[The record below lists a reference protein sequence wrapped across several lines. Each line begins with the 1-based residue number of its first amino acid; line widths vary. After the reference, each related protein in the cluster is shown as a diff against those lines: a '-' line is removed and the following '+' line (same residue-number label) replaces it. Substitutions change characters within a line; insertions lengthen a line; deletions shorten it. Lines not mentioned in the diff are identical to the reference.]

1 MGLKGFPESAKFRH
15 LFVPGLF
22 QLPRSVTVKAI
33 SLSLR
38 RKGGERGKWFK
49 TGQVT
54 VRKKKIILGGGQQ
67 HCLYN
72 LLLGFIQI
80 FGDVV
85 NLSSRSGFCVF
96 GMIIWV

>member
-54 VRKKKIILGGGQQ
+54 VHKKIILGGSNTVCTT
-67 HCLYN
+67 CL
-72 LLLGFIQI
+72 
-80 FGDVV
+80 
-85 NLSSRSGFCVF
+85 
-96 GMIIWV
+96 